1 MKKTSARWLGLRV
14 LLAFWLLNFLSP
26 VRFVERGC
34 ERSVKYVSELWIR
47 EEAWTH
53 CRHCCGDVRE
63 RMLKS
68 SLRIFDKDI
77 ACFTIHPEATSPSS
91 YTFVARRREPLN
103 RSYFKS
109 ALRFLRDVAM
119 ERRKNRGERSDVAM
133 RLVWVIDD
141 DASLPREL
149 QQELKSLNVFILAH
163 SINANCFTDE
173 SVVLAPN
180 FHFIKRDGFK
190 LFLRN
195 LREREIPFDERKS
208 DVFWRGSTSGMSTK
222 CEVEESTRVDGNERV
237 TACVKL
243 PRVRAV
249 QSSINV
255 PWLDLEITR
264 RVQSCRGQKNV
275 RISPRV
281 SEQHWITHKGILE
294 IDGNVDAW
302 GNRWRMESG
311 SVLFLVKSN
320 FKHYYSDKLVDGIH
334 YIGISG
340 DLHDL
345 VEKTKIITNT
355 DGESLTKLRDIT
367 ANARALMQEFTYER
381 VVKGVSHRLNELAL
395 GMV

>member
-1 MKKTSARWLGLRV
+1 MIVTRTIAD
-14 LLAFWLLNFLSP
+14 LLSSFST
-26 VRFVERGC
+26 
-34 ERSVKYVSELWIR
+34 LWIR
-47 EEAWTH
+47 EDVWTH

-68 SLRIFDKDI
+68 SSRIFDKDV

-91 YTFVARRREPLN
+91 YTFVARRRQPLN

-109 ALRFLRDVAM
+109 ALRFLRDVAV
-119 ERRKNRGERSDVAM
+119 ERRKNRGERSGVAL
-133 RLVWVIDD
+133 RLLWVIDD

-149 QQELKSLNVFILAH
+149 QRELKLLNVFILAH
-163 SINANCFTDE
+163 SINVNCFTNE

-180 FHFIKRDGFK
+180 FHFINRDGFK
-190 LFLRN
+190 PLLWN
-195 LREREIPFDERKS
+195 LRGREIPFDERKP

-222 CEVEESTRVDGNERV
+222 CDVEEPARFDVSKRVA
-237 TACVKL
+237 ACVEL
-243 PRVRAV
+243 PRVRAA
-249 QSSINV
+249 QLSTNI
-255 PWLDLEITR
+255 PWLDVAITR
-264 RVQSCRGQKNV
+264 RVQSCRGQTNV
-275 RISPRV
+275 HTSSHV
-281 SEQHWITHKGILE
+281 SEQHWIAHKGILE

-311 SVLFLVKSN
+311 SILFLVKSN

-345 VEKTKIITNT
+345 VEKTKIVTNT
-355 DGESLTKLRDIT
+355 DSESLSRMREIT

-381 VVKGVSHRLNELAL
+381 VVKGVSHRLSELA
-395 GMV
+395 

>member
-1 MKKTSARWLGLRV
+1 MSTAAMKTSARRLGLRV
-14 LLAFWLLNFLSP
+14 LLAFWLLKFVLSLQ
-26 VRFVERGC
+26 FITRGC
-34 ERSVKYVSELWIR
+34 ERSVKYLSEMWMR
-47 EEAWTH
+47 EDAWTH
-53 CRHCCGDVRE
+53 CRNCCGDVRE
-63 RMLKS
+63 RMLKFS
-68 SLRIFDKDI
+68 SFGLGKDV

-109 ALRFLRDVAM
+109 ALRFLRDVAS
-119 ERRKNRGERSDVAM
+119 EQRKNRGERSGVAI
-133 RLVWVIDD
+133 RLLWVIDD
-141 DASLPREL
+141 DASLPRKL
-149 QQELKSLNVFILAH
+149 QRELKSLNVFILAH

-255 PWLDLEITR
+255 PWLDVEITR
-264 RVQSCRGQKNV
+264 RVQSCQGQTNV

-302 GNRWRMESG
+302 GNRWRMENG

-320 FKHYYSDKLVDGIH
+320 FKHYYSDKLVDGVH

-345 VEKTKIITNT
+345 VEKTKIATNI
-355 DGESLTKLRDIT
+355 DSESLSRMREIA

-381 VVKGVSHRLNELAL
+381 VVKGVSHRLNELA
-395 GMV
+395 

>member
-1 MKKTSARWLGLRV
+1 
-14 LLAFWLLNFLSP
+14 
-26 VRFVERGC
+26 
-34 ERSVKYVSELWIR
+34 
-47 EEAWTH
+47 
-53 CRHCCGDVRE
+53 
-63 RMLKS
+63 MLKS
-68 SLRIFDKDI
+68 SSRFFDKDV
-77 ACFTIHPEATSPSS
+77 ACFTIHPEASSPSS
-91 YTFVARRREPLN
+91 YTFVSRRRQPLN

-109 ALRFLRDVAM
+109 ALRFLRDVAV
-119 ERRKNRGERSDVAM
+119 ERRKSQGERIDVAL
-133 RLVWVIDD
+133 RLLWVIDD

-149 QQELKSLNVFILAH
+149 QRELKSLNVFILAH
-163 SINANCFTDE
+163 SINANCFTDD

-180 FHFIKRDGFK
+180 FHFIDRDGFK
-190 LFLRN
+190 PLLRN
-195 LREREIPFDERKS
+195 LRGRETPFDERKP
-208 DVFWRGSTSGMSTK
+208 DVFWRGSTSGMFTT
-222 CEVEESTRVDGNERV
+222 CDVEDSARVSVNEGV
-237 TACVKL
+237 ATCVKL

-249 QSSINV
+249 QLSINV
-255 PWLDLEITR
+255 PWLDFEITR
-264 RVQSCRGQKNV
+264 RVQSCRGQTNV

-320 FKHYYSDKLVDGIH
+320 FKHYYSDKLVDGVH